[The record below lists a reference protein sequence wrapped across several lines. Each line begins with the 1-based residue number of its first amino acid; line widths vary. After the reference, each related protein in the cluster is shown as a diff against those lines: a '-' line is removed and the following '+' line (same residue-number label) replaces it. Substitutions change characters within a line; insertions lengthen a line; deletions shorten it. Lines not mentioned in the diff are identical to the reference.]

1 LPKIK
6 TFIKI
11 KPSMIFKSIN
21 PFNLETVAEYE
32 ALSDAQIQQKL
43 DTATKAFESWK
54 NTSFAHRAALM
65 HRVASILRRDNEA
78 LATLI
83 TTEMGKIIAESRAE
97 VDKSASQVAYFADN
111 TEEMLRDEIIPFEGH
126 KAMIAFDPI
135 GCVFAI
141 MPWNYPFWQVF
152 RYAAP
157 TIMGGNVTILKH
169 APNVFGCAKA
179 IENIFLEAGFP
190 EGVFQSVVLE
200 TSQTERFIAADIVQ
214 GVTLTGSE
222 YAGSSV
228 AAIAGKHIKKSVLEL
243 GGSDPFIV
251 LADADVEKAA
261 KIATQSRMMNAGQA
275 CICAKRFI
283 VVESVREAFT
293 HHFKK
298 NIAALIQG
306 NPMDSSVNMG
316 PMARLD
322 LAEKLSKQLAETVSQ
337 GAKKVLGGERNNCNF
352 QPTLVTHVNFGMSAF
367 SEETFGP
374 LATVIS
380 VKNEQKAIELANNH
394 RYGLAAAVWT
404 TDVDRGY
411 KVARQIESGNV
422 FINTLV
428 RSDSR
433 LPFGGVK
440 KSGYG
445 RELSGHGLKEFM
457 NWKTILM
464 AE

>member
-1 LPKIK
+1 
-6 TFIKI
+6 
-11 KPSMIFKSIN
+11 MIFKSIN
-21 PFNLETVAEYE
+21 PYNLETVAEYE

-43 DTATKAFESWK
+43 DTAVTAFKAWK
-54 NTSFAHRAALM
+54 KTSFAHRAELM
-65 HRVASILRRDNEA
+65 HRVVAILLRDSEA
-78 LATLI
+78 FANLI

-97 VDKSASQVAYFADN
+97 IAKSAGHTAYFADN
-111 TEEMLRDEIIPFEGH
+111 TEVMMRDDIVPFEGH
-126 KAMIAFDPI
+126 KAMISFDPI
-135 GCVFAI
+135 GCIFAI

-157 TIMGGNVTILKH
+157 TIMAGNVTILKH
-169 APNVFGCAKA
+169 APTVFGCAKA
-179 IENIFLEAGFP
+179 IESIFMEAGFP
-190 EGVFQSVVLE
+190 EGVFQTIVVD
-200 TSQTERFIAADIVQ
+200 TPQTERIIAADIVQ

-228 AAIAGKHIKKSVLEL
+228 AALAGKHIKKTVLEL

-283 VVESVREAFT
+283 IVDAVREAFT
-293 HHFKK
+293 HHFQT
-298 NIAALIQG
+298 NIAALKQG
-306 NPMDSSVNMG
+306 NPMDSSVNLG

-322 LAEKLSKQLAETVSQ
+322 LAEKLTLQLAQTIGQ
-337 GAKKVLGGERNNCNF
+337 GAKKLLGGGREKCHF
-352 QPTLVTHVNFGMSAF
+352 QPTLVTNVNFGMTAF
-367 SEETFGP
+367 NDETFGP
-374 LATVIS
+374 LATIIP
-380 VKNEQKAIELANNH
+380 VKSEEKAIELANNH

-404 TDVDRGY
+404 TDLERGY

-422 FINTLV
+422 FVNTLV

-433 LPFGGVK
+433 LPFGGIK

-445 RELSGHGLKEFM
+445 RELSGHGLKEFV

-464 AE
+464 AD

>member
-1 LPKIK
+1 
-6 TFIKI
+6 
-11 KPSMIFKSIN
+11 MIFKSIN
-21 PFNLETVAEYE
+21 PFNLETVAEYT
-32 ALSDAQIQQKL
+32 ALTDAQIQQKL
-43 DTATKAFESWK
+43 DMSAKAFATWK
-54 NTSFAHRAALM
+54 KTTFAERAALM
-65 HRVASILRRDNEA
+65 HRVVAILRRDSET

-83 TTEMGKIIAESRAE
+83 TTEMGKIIGESRAE
-97 VDKSASQVAYFADN
+97 IEKSAAHTAYFAEN
-111 TEEMLRDEIIPFEGH
+111 TEGSLRDEMIAFEGH

-179 IENIFLEAGFP
+179 IENIFSEAGFP
-190 EGVFQSVVLE
+190 EGVFQSIIVD
-200 TSQTERFIAADIVQ
+200 TPQTERIIAADIVQ

-222 YAGSSV
+222 YAGSAV
-228 AAIAGKHIKKSVLEL
+228 ASIAGKHIKKTVLEL

-251 LADADVEKAA
+251 LHDADVEKAA
-261 KIATQSRMMNAGQA
+261 KIATTSRMMNAGQA

-283 VVESVREAFT
+283 VVESVNEAFT
-293 HHFKK
+293 HHFKQ
-298 NIAALIQG
+298 NIAALKQG
-306 NPMDSSVNMG
+306 NPMDPSVNMG

-322 LAEKLSKQLAETVSQ
+322 LAEKLEKQLATTIGQ
-337 GAKKVLGGERNNCNF
+337 GAKKILGGDRQNCHF
-352 QPTLVTHVNFGMSAF
+352 QPTLVTNVNFGMLAF
-367 SEETFGP
+367 TEETFGP

-380 VKNEQKAIELANNH
+380 VKNEQKAIELANHH

-404 TDVDRGY
+404 TDVERGY

-422 FINTLV
+422 YINNMV

-445 RELSGHGLKEFM
+445 RELSMHGLKEFM
-457 NWKTILM
+457 NWKTILI
-464 AE
+464 AD